1 MISRMAQSPAATSL
15 LCTRR
20 CTSSVRQLSHFVG
33 RSNGAGFSA
42 EYHRTARPDFEMD
55 TLNRRRNTLLAG
67 AALVS
72 FAFVYYSLI
81 YRYGLNLADEG
92 NVGLISQRLMRGERP
107 FLDISPGYNV
117 LWFYPISTLFR
128 LFGTNLLLMRAYFYG
143 MSTASGLIAFLLLR
157 RLDAPLWLAF
167 VQGLVV
173 FSVTG
178 QYFKAYIP
186 FLVLSNLFAITL
198 FLTSQRKAL
207 LGVGTGLLLG
217 TTYLIRIDMGIFL
230 TVVWFG
236 VILLHA
242 LLLDRRVRLN
252 LIVAGNVLLGVAV
265 MHLPFIYDAYHRHFL
280 QPFAEQ
286 YSDVAALILK
296 RSLPQP
302 TQMVA
307 NGQGQTGVAPGHT
320 PGVTVVENTN
330 AKDQTGAHGPT
341 PAVTVVENHRVT
353 VDKPA
358 TFLRRRAFVQIFQ
371 KSPRIEYRLL
381 AFLTYIPALV
391 ICALLLAGLYLGLS
405 KRMAVDRWV
414 LFSALLTGCLA
425 AFPQFFF
432 FRPDLPHLI
441 EFMNGGLVALT
452 CAGWLLWS
460 SQGGGRISTT
470 FLITI
475 ALVGVCYL
483 LLTLPNQYGGTLAIR
498 ADRHTKFR
506 GANGVDVFLT
516 KAEYEEANTLFSA
529 TVCNSTKKD
538 YVVSYPYLPG
548 VNFITARRT
557 FQALLFVDN
566 VTGSQDW
573 QQSEIAKIRMF
584 RPAVIVIDDW
594 PINGTEESRFSHWAT
609 QMIQFIDSHYR
620 LVASVKNKRVF
631 GLSAP

>member
-1 MISRMAQSPAATSL
+1 M
-15 LCTRR
+15 
-20 CTSSVRQLSHFVG
+20 
-33 RSNGAGFSA
+33 
-42 EYHRTARPDFEMD
+42 
-55 TLNRRRNTLLAG
+55 
-67 AALVS
+67 ALVL

-107 FLDISPGYNV
+107 FLDVSPGYNV

-128 LFGTNLLLMRAYFYG
+128 LFGTNLLLMRAYFYSI
-143 MSTASGLIAFLLLR
+143 STASGLIAFILLR

-167 VQGLVV
+167 VQGLAVV
-173 FSVTG
+173 SVTG

-186 FLVLSNLFAITL
+186 FLVLSHLFAITL

-207 LGVGTGLLLG
+207 LSVGAGLLLG
-217 TTYLIRIDMGIFL
+217 TTYLIRIDIGIFL
-230 TVVWFG
+230 TAVWVG

-242 LLLDRRVRLN
+242 LLLDRRLRLN
-252 LIVAGNVLLGVAV
+252 LIVASNLLLGAVV
-265 MHLPFIYDAYHRHFL
+265 MHLPFIYDAYHRRFL

-286 YSDVAALILK
+286 YSNVTALILNHL
-296 RSLPQP
+296 LPQTP
-302 TQMVA
+302 RMVA
-307 NGQGQTGVAPGHT
+307 NNQDQIGVAAGH
-320 PGVTVVENTN
+320 
-330 AKDQTGAHGPT
+330 T
-341 PAVTVVENHRVT
+341 PAVTVVENANEKNQTGPPGATLGVTVTENHRVT

-358 TFLRRRAFVQIFQ
+358 IFLRRRSFVQIFK

-381 AFLTYIPALV
+381 ALLTYIPALL

-405 KRMAVDRWV
+405 KRMAVDRWL

-460 SQGGGRISTT
+460 SQGGGRLSTT

-483 LLTLPNQYGGTLAIR
+483 LLALPNQYGGTLAIR
-498 ADRHTKFR
+498 ADRHTNFR
-506 GANGVDVFLT
+506 GANGVDVVLT
-516 KAEYEEANTLFSA
+516 KAEYEEVNTLFSA

-538 YVVSYPYLPG
+538 YVVTYPYLPG

-557 FQALLFVDN
+557 FQYLLFVDN
-566 VTGSQDW
+566 ITGSQDW
-573 QQSEIAKIRMF
+573 QQAEIAKIRMF

-609 QMIQFIDSHYR
+609 QMTEFIDSHYR

-631 GLSAP
+631 GLLAP